1 MDVEVR
7 QPGYASDL
15 SSFLRACGLICRL
28 DERGGI
34 LHVNY
39 PPARSD
45 RDARIV
51 ITKALSEWMRSKPQA
66 QAHLIEYC
74 D

>member
-1 MDVEVR
+1 MEVEVR

-15 SSFLRACGLICRL
+15 GSFLRACGLRCRF

-34 LHVNY
+34 LHVSY

-51 ITKALSEWMRSKPQA
+51 ITKALSEWMRSTPQA
-66 QAHLIEYC
+66 QAHLIEFR